1 MYFVLQSNSSEII
14 EPWEAWSTFIFFFI
28 LIALAFMADKINY
41 WKQDKLKSDKQ
52 KMDEKANEKI
62 KITKTRLR
70 KIAKKHTEGHVIGVV
85 QGTYGPSKGEV
96 KIDQKL
102 ASEIKSLYQ

>member
-14 EPWEAWSTFIFFFI
+14 EPWEAWSTLIFFFI

-41 WKQDKLKSDKQ
+41 WRQDKLKSDKQ
-52 KMDEKANEKI
+52 KMDEKQNEKI

-70 KIAKKHTEGHVIGVV
+70 KIAKTHSEGHVIGVV
-85 QGTYGPSKGEV
+85 
-96 KIDQKL
+96 
-102 ASEIKSLYQ
+102 